1 MLAQIQEIDGQLS
14 HAIESYNLA
23 NVKLDRIKGELKTNS
38 RHLTIARSS
47 LKAAQA
53 HLSERLVALYQGGGD
68 GGTIEVILAAESI
81 DDLLNRIDAVDRV
94 SAQDAR
100 VLREVKSFRAQV
112 IDRKGR
118 LERAKKAQVQ
128 VVADKATQRR
138 SIEGQ
143 LAERQRLLGTIK
155 DQIASL
161 EAAERRRQER
171 LAAQAQARLRATQQ
185 QQAAPEA
192 APAALVESESVEEAI
207 APAPDARYGGV
218 VGIAMQY
225 LGVPYVWGGASPS
238 GFDCSG
244 FSMYVYAQVGV
255 SLPHHAA
262 SQYGLGSPVSK
273 SDLQPGDLVFFNGLG
288 HMGIYI
294 GGGQFIHA
302 PHSGD
307 VVKISSLSDSWYA
320 RTWVGSQTDLAL
332 SAVVRVH
339 DGVALAAGDQPAVD
353 RERDRSGDQQ
363 RDGEAAPEEEVRQ
376 PRFHRARDQEHD
388 RVVDDLH
395 HGDGDGVGGERDGTA
410 VASAIPERR
419 SGIIVSE

>member
-1 MLAQIQEIDGQLS
+1 VLAQIQEIDGQLS

-23 NVKLDRIKGELKTNS
+23 NVKLDKIKGELKTNS
-38 RHLTIARSS
+38 QHLTIARSS
-47 LKAAQA
+47 LKAAQT
-53 HLSERLVALYQGGGD
+53 HLSERLVALYKGGGS
-68 GGTIEVILAAESI
+68 GGTLEVILAARSVE
-81 DDLLNRIDAVDRV
+81 DLLNRIDAVDRV

-112 IDRKGR
+112 IQRKGR
-118 LERAKKAQVQ
+118 LERAQRSQVQ
-128 VVADKATQRR
+128 VVADRAAQRS

-143 LAERQRLLGTIK
+143 LSERQRLLSTIK

-171 LAAQAQARLRATQQ
+171 LAAQAQARLRTTQQ
-185 QQAAPEA
+185 QAAAAPEA
-192 APAALVESESVEEAI
+192 APQALVQSDSVEEAI

-218 VGIAMQY
+218 VGIAMQF

-262 SQYGLGSPVSK
+262 SQYGMGTPVSK
-273 SDLQPGDLVFFNGLG
+273 DQLQAGDLVFFNGLG

-320 RTWVGSQTDLAL
+320 RTWVG
-332 SAVVRVH
+332 
-339 DGVALAAGDQPAVD
+339 
-353 RERDRSGDQQ
+353 
-363 RDGEAAPEEEVRQ
+363 
-376 PRFHRARDQEHD
+376 AR
-388 RVVDDLH
+388 R
-395 HGDGDGVGGERDGTA
+395 
-410 VASAIPERR
+410 I
-419 SGIIVSE
+419 

>member
-1 MLAQIQEIDGQLS
+1 MASVNTAAADPSVSAKRAEAQNVLAQIQEIDGQLS
-14 HAIESYNLA
+14 HAIEAYNLA

-47 LKAAQA
+47 LEAAQA
-53 HLSERLVALYQGGGD
+53 HLSERLVALYTGGGD
-68 GGTIEVILAAESI
+68 AGTIEVILAAKSI
-81 DDLLNRIDAVDRV
+81 DDLLNRIDAVERV

-100 VLREVKSFRAQV
+100 VLSEVKSFRAQV
-112 IDRKGR
+112 ITRKAR
-118 LERAKKAQVQ
+118 LERAQKAQVQ
-128 VVADKATQRR
+128 VVADKASQRS

-143 LAERQRLLGTIK
+143 LAERQRLLSSIK

-161 EAAERRRQER
+161 EAAERRKQER
-171 LAAQAQARLRATQQ
+171 LAAQAQARFRASQ
-185 QQAAPEA
+185 QQAQTEA
-192 APAALVESESVEEAI
+192 AAPQALVQSDSVEEAI

-244 FSMYVYAQVGV
+244 FAMYVFAQVGV

-262 SQYGLGSPVSK
+262 SQYGMGTAVSR
-273 SDLQPGDLVFFNGLG
+273 DQLQPGDLVFFNGLG

-320 RTWVGSQTDLAL
+320 RTWVG
-332 SAVVRVH
+332 
-339 DGVALAAGDQPAVD
+339 
-353 RERDRSGDQQ
+353 
-363 RDGEAAPEEEVRQ
+363 
-376 PRFHRARDQEHD
+376 AR
-388 RVVDDLH
+388 RL
-395 HGDGDGVGGERDGTA
+395 
-410 VASAIPERR
+410 
-419 SGIIVSE
+419 